1 MADSGNPYCR
11 CLHYAANALA
21 RNISRLSDDAF
32 ARTGLAPSLGFVLMT
47 VNRSPGI
54 QPSEVAEAM
63 MLDPSTVTRLVE
75 KLEGKGLV
83 SRKTEGRTT
92 LIHPTESGSALMP
105 DLLAAWRK
113 VAERYSAVLGRKNAA
128 ALTEQIYEAAVR
140 LEGM

>member
-1 MADSGNPYCR
+1 
-11 CLHYAANALA
+11 
-21 RNISRLSDDAF
+21 
-32 ARTGLAPSLGFVLMT
+32 MT

-105 DLLAAWRK
+105 DLLTAWSK